1 MMFNTFAYSGSWDEP
16 ELIFSAMRWHPN
28 LTNILICFVR
38 AVNTSMQ
45 ITWASVMC
53 HRCNSHSLEW
63 LQYIICQV
71 RIDEKEHSWIHL
83 SWKAGTTT
91 IKHGELR
98 HKRHCSSCLSCSP
111 LDLIVTD
118 RLDHSQKP
126 IRSVVSGRLSSESSS
141 MELRYKSVVLES
153 VLQLWAWT
161 NH

>member
-63 LQYIICQV
+63 LQYIIRWVLMRRQLNTHKL
-71 RIDEKEHSWIHL
+71 ESWNCHNE
-83 SWKAGTTT
+83 AGWAASQTTLQLLY
-91 IKHGELR
+91 ELFTTR
-98 HKRHCSSCLSCSP
+98 LIASDM
-111 LDLIVTD
+111 LD
-118 RLDHSQKP
+118 RSQKP
-126 IRSVVSGRLSSESSS
+126 IRHILSVRLSSESSI
-141 MELRYKSVVLES
+141 MELRHKSVALES
-153 VLQLWAWT
+153 GLKLWAWT